1 MPDRSLAARAGRP
14 LHARTGDVVI
24 VRRPVAPL
32 HGEAR
37 VSSAQ
42 VSQALAGH
50 ALQVDARQVDA
61 GQGEW
66 LRVRG
71 GDDYAGWVHGGYV
84 LDAERALGPAG
95 AGWYGDA
102 RVSLDCTVRGPHGR
116 RRLPLGA
123 VLLPGED
130 VAAGDAVDAAAC
142 AERFP
147 TDAAAVVRTAVKRW
161 EGTSYQW
168 GGVTPW
174 GADCSGLA
182 QGACALHGVP
192 LPRDAWQQALEG
204 EPAGDARA
212 GDDPAAARAADL
224 LFFSDREDG
233 RITHV
238 VLATGDGGMVHL
250 SLGRGG
256 WAVDRLDDAA
266 DPYVARL
273 RATFRVARRLP
284 SLG

>member
-1 MPDRSLAARAGRP
+1 MPDRSLLARAGAA
-14 LHARTGDVVI
+14 LLAQAGDVVV

-37 VSSAQ
+37 VSSPQ
-42 VSQALAGH
+42 VSQALGGH
-50 ALQVDARQVDA
+50 ALLVESRE
-61 GQGEW
+61 GEW

-71 GDDYAGWVHGGYV
+71 GDDYPGWMHGGYA
-84 LDAERALGPAG
+84 LDAARALGAAG
-95 AGWYGDA
+95 AAWYAEA
-102 RVSLDCTVRGPHGR
+102 RVSLGCTVRGPHGR

-130 VAAGDAVDAAAC
+130 VDDGEAPHAAECAA
-142 AERFP
+142 RFP
-147 TDAAAVVRTAVKRW
+147 SDARAVVRTAAERF

-174 GADCSGLA
+174 GADCSGLV
-182 QGACALHGVP
+182 QGAFGLHGVP
-192 LPRDAWQQALEG
+192 LPRDAWQQAGEG
-204 EPAGDARA
+204 EPGT
-212 GDDPAAARAADL
+212 DDPVAAAAGDL
-224 LFFSDREDG
+224 LFFSDRDDG

-238 VLATGDGGMVHL
+238 GIATGDGGLAHL

-256 WAVDRLDDAA
+256 WAVDRLDERA

-273 RATFRVARRLP
+273 CATFRLARRLP
-284 SLG
+284 LRG

>member
-1 MPDRSLAARAGRP
+1 MPDRSLLARAGAA
-14 LHARTGDVVI
+14 LHARAGDVVV
-24 VRRPVAPL
+24 VRRPIAPL

-37 VSSAQ
+37 VSSSQ
-42 VSQALAGH
+42 VSQALGGH
-50 ALQVDARQVDA
+50 ALTVDARD
-61 GQGEW
+61 GEW

-84 LDAERALGPAG
+84 LDAEQALGPAG
-95 AGWYGDA
+95 AAWYAEA
-102 RVSLDCTVRGPHGR
+102 RVSLECTVRGAHGR

-123 VLLPGED
+123 VLLPGEE
-130 VAAGDAVDAAAC
+130 VEAGEAIRATAC
-142 AERFP
+142 GDRFARSASAIVRTAAERF
-147 TDAAAVVRTAVKRW
+147 

-182 QGACALHGVP
+182 QAAFALHGVL
-192 LPRDAWQQALEG
+192 LPRDAWQQAGEG
-204 EPAGDARA
+204 EPGV
-212 GDDPAAARAADL
+212 DDPTAAGAADL
-224 LFFSDREDG
+224 LFFSDREDA

-238 VLATGDGGMVHL
+238 GLATGDGGLAHL

-256 WAVDRLDDAA
+256 WAIDRLDDDR

-273 RATFRVARRLP
+273 RANFRLARRLP
-284 SLG
+284 LSP